1 MNEMDRLYARI
12 SGLEDQLND
21 LAIKSAKTETLMKVI
36 IAIGS
41 LLIANLIPLTYKTW
55 LGG

>member
-1 MNEMDRLYARI
+1 MNEMDRLYARL
-12 SGLEDQLND
+12 SSLEDQMTD
-21 LAIKSAKTETLMKVI
+21 IAIQQAKTETLMKVI